1 MIIFLS
7 FIIIEKI
14 ISLCHVFQNVKTLDV
29 FFFTFSMAFFFNQ
42 GLPVNLELTGNLVR
56 EALGSADL
64 SLLPCQCWGYRHPST
79 LAFYVVDGDLNLR
92 EHSCTLS

>member
-1 MIIFLS
+1 MLKS
-7 FIIIEKI
+7 EG
-14 ISLCHVFQNVKTLDV
+14 VFTHDGTYRSAWMTLDIFWY
-29 FFFTFSMAFFFNQ
+29 FFSHFLWHFFFNQ